1 MMVMTQSCFSVC
13 LGGFPDLQITNHH
26 LDQPISL
33 VPTFDDNNDLIWDH
47 VKLDA
52 KSDLVSQSV
61 NHSVLVV
68 ELDWRDLNL
77 NLS

>member
-1 MMVMTQSCFSVC
+1 MY
-13 LGGFPDLQITNHH
+13 
-26 LDQPISL
+26 L
-33 VPTFDDNNDLIWDH
+33 VPTFDDNDLLIWDH

-68 ELDWRDLNL
+68 SLDWWTLTSTL
-77 NLS
+77 LEFHGKKSLETV

>member
-1 MMVMTQSCFSVC
+1 MY
-13 LGGFPDLQITNHH
+13 
-26 LDQPISL
+26 L
-33 VPTFDDNNDLIWDH
+33 VPTFDDNDLLIWDH

-68 ELDWRDLNL
+68 RLHWWTLTSTLLEFH
-77 NLS
+77 